1 MPASHPTPTTAD
13 LRAAIDPDQPYVVQ
27 VNHGSAWTRPSAE
40 HAVLLGLDVLHAVR
54 RARHGWGTEVRT
66 AEHGIITLASDD
78 TAMRF
83 IPQPSYEAFFC
94 AADGCE
100 ASTEDGQGR
109 DGLCG
114 DCADQ
119 TPAAGEAPPAV
130 AAPSPYTPGDLRA
143 AAITVHQM
151 LLDSLDATS
160 GVAEGIADHT
170 IPSTAG
176 TAAERTWQSLGDQAS
191 TAYRAVYQLLD
202 KAPDLSRWAIDMAA
216 DRLAPEPEPLIRWQ
230 DDAPAA
236 AVHLAFA
243 PHVTPE
249 ERAALRQALLLA
261 LRIAL

>member
-1 MPASHPTPTTAD
+1 MAAKPLPRTARAGTDCAATAPTRPPLPARPLQRSLRPAPTPP
-13 LRAAIDPDQPYVVQ
+13 AI
-27 VNHGSAWTRPSAE
+27 
-40 HAVLLGLDVLHAVR
+40 
-54 RARHGWGTEVRT
+54 
-66 AEHGIITLASDD
+66 
-78 TAMRF
+78 
-83 IPQPSYEAFFC
+83 
-94 AADGCE
+94 
-100 ASTEDGQGR
+100 
-109 DGLCG
+109 CG
-114 DCADQ
+114 
-119 TPAAGEAPPAV
+119 PP
-130 AAPSPYTPGDLRA
+130 PSPSIRCCWTA
-143 AAITVHQM
+143 
-151 LLDSLDATS
+151 DATS